1 MAARDR
7 HTTTTDLW
15 LLPEDEAVLGQ
26 HIHAAFPG
34 AAWRCSQP
42 GPRGLHQVHLHP
54 TLEAALACGKVQAF
68 LSLPVGASLPDDI
81 EPVDGVKP
89 STGPPSQA
97 GVQFLRS
104 DMVNFGGGYFRSGRL
119 AVRWF
124 ASDVGPDMHC
134 LLTSQT
140 RAIWTAL
147 KAATRVAHI
156 QRANGSQ
163 LTGTRIGRS
172 AHDKVI
178 RDNITLGRAGADR
191 YQLIKPT
198 ERH

>member
-1 MAARDR
+1 MARDR

-15 LLPEDEAVLGQ
+15 LLPEDEVALGQ
-26 HIHAAFPG
+26 HISDAFPD

-42 GPRGLHQVHLHP
+42 GPHGLHQLHLHP
-54 TLEAALACGKVQAF
+54 TLEAALTCGKVQAF

-81 EPVDGVKP
+81 EPVDGVQP
-89 STGPPSQA
+89 PTGPPSQA
-97 GVQFLRS
+97 IVQFLRS
-104 DMVNFGGGYFRSGRL
+104 DMVNIRDEHFRSGRL

-124 ASDVGPDMHC
+124 ESEVGPDMHH
-134 LLTSQT
+134 LLTNQT

-156 QRANGSQ
+156 QRADGSQ

-178 RDNITLGRAGADR
+178 RDNITLGRPGADR
-191 YQLIKPT
+191 YQLIKPN

>member
-1 MAARDR
+1 MAPDR

-26 HIHAAFPG
+26 HIRAAFPE

-42 GPRGLHQVHLHP
+42 GPLGLHQLHLHP
-54 TLEAALACGKVQAF
+54 TLEAALACGGVQAF
-68 LSLPVGASLPDDI
+68 LSLPIGASLPDDI
-81 EPVDGVKP
+81 EPVEGVQRP
-89 STGPPSQA
+89 TGPPSQA
-97 GVQFLRS
+97 GVQLLRS
-104 DMVNFGGGYFRSGRL
+104 DMVAFGGEHFRSGRL

-124 ASDVGPDMHC
+124 ESEVGPDMHR
-134 LLTSQT
+134 LLTHQT
-140 RAIWTAL
+140 STIWTAL

-156 QRANGSQ
+156 EQTNGRR

-172 AHDKVI
+172 AHDKVL
-178 RDNITLGRAGADR
+178 RDNITLGRPGSER
-191 YQLIKPT
+191 FRLINPT